1 MKTLAILL
9 ITATTLAGCIVV
21 PHGHHGGRGHG
32 GHGGYGYAQPSHHYG
47 DYHSGHRG
55 PRYRHHR

>member
-9 ITATTLAGCIVV
+9 ITAMTLAGCIVV
-21 PHGHHGGRGHG
+21 PHSHGGR

-47 DYHSGHRG
+47 GHYSGHHG
-55 PRYRHHR
+55 SRYRHHR

>member
-21 PHGHHGGRGHG
+21 PHGHGGR
-32 GHGGYGYAQPSHHYG
+32 GHGGYGYAQPSHHHGGHY
-47 DYHSGHRG
+47 SGHHG
-55 PRYRHHR
+55 SRYRHYR